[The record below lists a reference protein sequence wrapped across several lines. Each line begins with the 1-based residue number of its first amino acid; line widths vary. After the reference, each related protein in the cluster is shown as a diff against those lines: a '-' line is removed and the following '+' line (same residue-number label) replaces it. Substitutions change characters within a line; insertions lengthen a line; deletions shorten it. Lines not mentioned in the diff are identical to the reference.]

1 MCAGIV
7 EMMAAG
13 LLTIA
18 HRSGGPLMDIIV
30 EDAGARNGFLAVTP
44 QEYAA
49 HIAYIL
55 TMSEEAREGVRSRAA
70 ASSDMFSSS
79 QFEGGWVRAT
89 DPLFAHFQ

>member
-1 MCAGIV
+1 
-7 EMMAAG
+7 MAAG

-55 TMSEEAREGVRSRAA
+55 NMGEETREGVRNRAT
-70 ASSDMFSSS
+70 ASSDMFSTQ
-79 QFEGGWVRAT
+79 QFERGWVRAT
-89 DPLFAHFQ
+89 DPLFAKFQ